1 MTKTLLRCV
10 FLAALAAGVSMPASA
25 GELKLTM
32 QNGRVTLIADNVP
45 VRQILQEWARIGQ
58 ARIVNLEKLS
68 GPNLTLQLVD
78 TPERD
83 ALDILLRSATGYIA
97 APRTTPLANAAVFD
111 RVTIFVSTARPP
123 AQVAGVAPPPTF
135 QRPPVADVDDEPI
148 NVAMPPQMIG
158 PNGPNGPNN
167 PMANP
172 NIAGYQGLP
181 QPQPTMPPNL
191 PPQMQQQLQQ
201 QMQQMPATSPMPGPL
216 MSPRPGVP
224 QPRMP
229 NGIPNPYQPVPAGRP
244 GGGGPGGGPGG
255 N

>member
-10 FLAALAAGVSMPASA
+10 FLAALAAGVSVPASA

-32 QNGRVTLIADNVP
+32 KDGRVTLIADNVP

-68 GPNLTLQLVD
+68 GPNVTLQLVD

-97 APRTTPLANAAVFD
+97 APRTTPLADAAVFD

-123 AQVAGVAPPPTF
+123 AQVAGAAPPPTF

-158 PNGPNGPNN
+158 PNN

-172 NIAGYQGLP
+172 NIPQYQGLP
-181 QPQPTMPPNL
+181 QPQATMPPNL
-191 PPQMQQQLQQ
+191 PPQMQQQLMQ
-201 QMQQMPATSPMPGPL
+201 QMQQQQTTSPMPGPL

-224 QPRMP
+224 QPPQPMMP
-229 NGIPNPYQPVPAGRP
+229 NGIPNPYQPVPTGRP
-244 GGGGPGGGPGG
+244 GGGGPGGPGG